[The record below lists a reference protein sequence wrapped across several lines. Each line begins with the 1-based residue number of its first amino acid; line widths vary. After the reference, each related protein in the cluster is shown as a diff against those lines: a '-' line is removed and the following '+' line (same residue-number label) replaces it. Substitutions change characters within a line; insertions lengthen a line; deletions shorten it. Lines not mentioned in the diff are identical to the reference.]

1 MGIEGAAEREQAVAG
16 EETSSGGNNLLGAL
30 RPADFGLLRAHLRRT
45 DRPAGSVLYEPGD
58 DVRHVYFPCGQALVS
73 FMVPLD
79 DGRQVEITTIGREG
93 AVGGIVSQGRL
104 PAFARAV
111 VQVSGPLLRLDC
123 AELDRAKAASPPLRN
138 LFARY
143 ADCLLAQVFQSVA
156 CNAMHDIEQR
166 TAKWL
171 LAAYDRT
178 GEQDLRL
185 TQEQLAGLMGVGRSY
200 ISRVIHQ
207 MQEAGAVEP
216 RRGRL
221 RIADGERLAE
231 RSCGCHMTVR
241 RHFDDVLDGVYPNG
255 NEVVGHGSIVTNGPY
270 FRP

>member
-1 MGIEGAAEREQAVAG
+1 MGFQGKGERAQAAPADD
-16 EETSSGGNNLLGAL
+16 TSSGGNNLLGAL
-30 RPADFGLLRAHLRRT
+30 RPSDFGLLRAHLRRF
-45 DRPAGSVLYEPGD
+45 DRAAGSVLYEPGD
-58 DVRHVYFPCGQALVS
+58 DVRNVYFPCGQALVS
-73 FMVPLD
+73 FMVPLE

-156 CNAMHDIEQR
+156 CNATHDIEQR

-171 LAAYDRT
+171 LAAFDRT
-178 GEQDLRL
+178 GEEDLRL
-185 TQEQLAGLMGVGRSY
+185 TQEQLAAMMGVGRSY
-200 ISRVIHQ
+200 ISRVIRQ

-221 RIADGERLAE
+221 RIRDGERLGAI
-231 RSCGCHMTVR
+231 SCGCHRSVR
-241 RHFDDVLDGVYPNG
+241 RHFDDVLSGVYPNG
-255 NEVVGHGSIVTNGPY
+255 NEVAGHGAIVTNGPA

>member
-1 MGIEGAAEREQAVAG
+1 MGFEGGGEREQTGVD

-45 DRPAGSVLYEPGD
+45 DRAAGSVLYEPGD

-111 VQVSGPLLRLDC
+111 VQVSGPLLRLEC

-156 CNAMHDIEQR
+156 CNAIHDIEQR

-171 LAAYDRT
+171 IAARERT

-185 TQEQLAGLMGVGRSY
+185 TQEQLAGMMGVGRSY
-200 ISRVIHQ
+200 ISRVIRQ
-207 MQEAGAVEP
+207 MQQAGAIEP
-216 RRGRL
+216 HRGRL
-221 RIADGERLAE
+221 RIADGEKLGAM
-231 RSCGCHMTVR
+231 SCSCHQSVR
-241 RHFDDVLDGVYPNG
+241 RHYDDVLAGVYPNG
-255 NEVVGHGSIVTNGPY
+255 NEVVGHGAIVTNGPY